1 MALMESYLSKEILEK
16 TFNAFFNYVAV
27 FVGENKAWEFARH
40 SRQETEKYYS
50 NLVLIQI
57 GEDKKLNFLNPVL
70 SDKELLGFSLW
81 MHKFIAD
88 LKDFMVGVGKVEL
101 DKILGNLKKSLATSG
116 FLEFF
121 EQARELSF

>member
-1 MALMESYLSKEILEK
+1 METYLSKDVLEK
-16 TFNAFFNYVAV
+16 TFVAFFNYVAA

-57 GEDKKLNFLNPVL
+57 GENNSLNFLNPVMT
-70 SDKELLGFSLW
+70 DKELLGLSLW
-81 MHKFIAD
+81 MHKFVAE
-88 LKDFMVGVGKVEL
+88 LKDFMVGVGRVEP
-101 DKILGNLKKSLATSG
+101 DKILGNLKKSLERSG